1 MINVFCLRDKV
12 CSSMDK
18 WEHIDHFILFAIS
31 KFNIPLESISEI
43 ESIFFFCVCLVVACS
58 QDSRYIFDSSRM
70 LWGHG
75 EQMCLWSVSWCC
87 QINVLSLARVHAPA
101 LGCAKCLPLLRKITA
116 TLEATELFV
125 HWKGWP
131 CHMGLQS
138 GETKSVDVLIETLQ
152 MSTFHLIQMI
162 LVSTNLHSGPHI

>member
-1 MINVFCLRDKV
+1 
-12 CSSMDK
+12 
-18 WEHIDHFILFAIS
+18 
-31 KFNIPLESISEI
+31 
-43 ESIFFFCVCLVVACS
+43 
-58 QDSRYIFDSSRM
+58 M
-70 LWGHG
+70 LWGRG

-138 GETKSVDVLIETLQ
+138 GGRKSVDVFIETLQ
-152 MSTFHLIQMI
+152 IETFHLIRRSQYLLI
-162 LVSTNLHSGPHI
+162 YILALISCLIVTTFLQYSRLVSLGRMISPVLFSVYSETILALSVGY